1 MYSTVFN
8 KKGISMIEVALAI
21 FILMVGIV
29 GVISIQSQSWRTTR
43 TSDYQGRAA
52 QILSKEL
59 EDKQAQIMNC
69 CLALPVSGTRTVYS
83 SGGSTNVSS
92 GTINV
97 LDVPFTV
104 QTTITNIATGI
115 WNVKA
120 QVTWT
125 GNTTGISE
133 TRTVSTQESFRIPAG
148 CTCAH

>member
-1 MYSTVFN
+1 MYNTVFN

-59 EDKQAQIMNC
+59 EDNQAQIMNC
-69 CLALPVSGTRTVYS
+69 CLALPVSGTETVYS
-83 SGGSTNVSS
+83 SGGSSSVSA
-92 GTINV
+92 TV

-120 QVTWT
+120 KVTWT

-133 TRTVSTQESFRIPAG
+133 TRTVSTQESFRSPAS

>member
-1 MYSTVFN
+1 MCSTLYN

-21 FILMVGIV
+21 FILMIGIV
-29 GVISIQSQSWRTTR
+29 GVISIQSQSWRTTM

-69 CLALPVSGTRTVYS
+69 CLALPASDPPGGRTVFSSGGTSSVSGT
-83 SGGSTNVSS
+83 
-92 GTINV
+92 V

-104 QTTITNIATGI
+104 QTAVTQIATGV
-115 WNVKA
+115 WNVTA

-125 GNTTGISE
+125 GNTSGISE
-133 TRTVSTQESFRIPAG
+133 TRTVMVQESFRSPAG

>member
-1 MYSTVFN
+1 MFSTLYN

-43 TSDYQGRAA
+43 TSDYNGRAA

-59 EDKQAQIMNC
+59 EDNQVKIMNC
-69 CLALPVSGTRTVYS
+69 CLALPASGTKTVYS
-83 SGGSTNVSS
+83 SGGSSSVS
-92 GTINV
+92 GTV

-104 QTTITNIATGI
+104 QTTVVPQIAAGV
-115 WNVKA
+115 WNVTA

-133 TRTVSTQESFRIPAG
+133 TRTVMVQESFRSPAG